1 MTGVMY
7 CWSNNWEPER
17 SPQPQTGPVRM
28 PDGRGL
34 VTRINASHVMSLC
47 PMSVPGNDP
56 ELFDNLG
63 TFASGENA
71 RDHQL
76 GVTF

>member
-1 MTGVMY
+1 MA
-7 CWSNNWEPER
+7 
-17 SPQPQTGPVRM
+17 GP
-28 PDGRGL
+28 GHTYQCQL
-34 VTRINASHVMSLC
+34 CYVTMSE
-47 PMSVPGNDP
+47 PGNDP

>member
-7 CWSNNWEPER
+7 CLGNNWDPER
-17 SPQPQTGPVRM
+17 SPQPQTGPVRR
-28 PDGRGL
+28 PDGRGP
-34 VTRINASHVMSLC
+34 VTRINASYVMSL
-47 PMSVPGNDP
+47 PGNDP